1 MQCGTKGITSM
12 SIFQQVPGRI
22 NQFLYR
28 LSTIRKAIVPV
39 VAGVI
44 SVLSIAELNI
54 DPEVVAAVVAVATA
68 LGVYQ
73 TANVPTEPQDADS
86 V

>member
-1 MQCGTKGITSM
+1 M
-12 SIFQQVPGRI
+12 SILQQVPGRV
-22 NQFLYR
+22 NELRYR

-44 SVLSIAELNI
+44 SILSIAELNI
-54 DPEVVAAVVAVATA
+54 DPEVVAAVVSVATA